1 MRLFPLRLLHRRGNV
16 DDIDVSKDWRKAPD
30 PRPRK
35 AEAPSLQP
43 AWTDRC
49 YFRRQRHRT
58 TADDPLLL
66 LQPRSRWRSSV
77 ERKRKRRE
85 RIVVSRSDQ

>member
-35 AEAPSLQP
+35 AEAPSL
-43 AWTDRC
+43 
-49 YFRRQRHRT
+49 
-58 TADDPLLL
+58 
-66 LQPRSRWRSSV
+66 
-77 ERKRKRRE
+77 
-85 RIVVSRSDQ
+85 